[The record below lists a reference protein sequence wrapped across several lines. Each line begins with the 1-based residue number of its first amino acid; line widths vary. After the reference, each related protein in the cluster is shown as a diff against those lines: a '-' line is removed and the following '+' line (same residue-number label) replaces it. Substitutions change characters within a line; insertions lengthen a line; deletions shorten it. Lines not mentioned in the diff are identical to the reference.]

1 MGKIGEKFLI
11 GPKCINSLAIGFKE
25 IGVVSVGKFG
35 TFEKLG
41 FPFYTSYCHLKT
53 VPPMNIFDFF
63 TLNQLRKSGPFHIW
77 PFWPYMNFPR

>member
-1 MGKIGEKFLI
+1 M
-11 GPKCINSLAIGFKE
+11 SLLYVPYIANFKT
-25 IGVVSVGKFG
+25 IFSCSYRTYNRKVRVVSTLS